1 MTRVPFLDLDAAYGE
16 LRDEIDIAVLQVLRR
31 GWFILG
37 EECESFEREFAAYV
51 GARHC
56 IGVGNGLDA
65 LVLSLRA
72 MDVGPGD
79 EVIVPANTFI
89 ATWLAVSQVGATPV
103 PVEPLADT
111 YNIDADAV
119 GRAVTERTKAICP
132 VHLYGQPADMDAV
145 GDVAEAHGLAVLED
159 AAQAHGARFGGR
171 RVGTFGAAAAW
182 SFYPGKNLGA
192 VGDGGAVTTDDD
204 QLAHRLRL
212 LRNYGSAEKYVHV
225 VPGVNSRLDEI
236 QAAVLRVKLGR
247 LDEWNQRRAAVAK
260 TYADALDGTGLVLPH
275 VDPRTEP
282 AWHLFVVRTD
292 ERAALVGRL
301 SEAGVDT
308 GVHYPIAPHLQ
319 DSYQSLGL
327 RRGALPVSE
336 RLHDEVV
343 SLPIGPHLDEGQV
356 DRVVEAVRRATSQA

>member
-1 MTRVPFLDLDAAYGE
+1 VTRVPFLDLNAAYDE
-16 LRDEIDIAVLQVLRR
+16 LHDEIDAAVLRVLRR

-37 EECESFEREFAAYV
+37 EECEAFEQEFAEYV

-72 MDVGPGD
+72 LGVGPGD
-79 EVIVPANTFI
+79 EVIVPGNTFI
-89 ATWLAVSQVGATPV
+89 ATWLAVSQVGGTPV
-103 PVEPLADT
+103 PVEPLPET
-111 YNIDADAV
+111 YNIDAGAIE
-119 GRAVTERTKAICP
+119 RAITERTKVICP

-145 GDVAEAHGLAVLED
+145 GDVAQAHGLAVVED
-159 AAQAHGARFGGR
+159 AAQAHGATFNGQ

-192 VGDGGAVTTDDD
+192 VGDAGAVTTDDD
-204 QLAHRLRL
+204 DLAHQLRL
-212 LRNYGSAEKYVHV
+212 LRNYGSAQKYVHV

-247 LDEWNQRRAAVAK
+247 LDEWNQRRSAVAAA
-260 TYADALDGTGLVLPH
+260 YVDALSGTGLVLPH
-275 VDPRTEP
+275 VDRRAEP

-292 ERAALVGRL
+292 RRAELVERMSA
-301 SEAGVDT
+301 SQVDT

-319 DSYQSLGL
+319 DGYRILGL
-327 RRGALPVSE
+327 GRGALPLSE

-343 SLPIGPHLDEGQV
+343 SLPIGPHMDQGQV
-356 DRVVEAVRRATSQA
+356 LRVIDAVLQS